1 MKTRGKIQKVL
12 HFTLIELLVVI
23 AIIAILAG
31 MLLPALNSA
40 REKARTI
47 SCVGNLKQL
56 GVVTFIYMQDFK
68 ETIFPAFPVPASQ
81 STAKDGRDLW
91 GGLLYYH
98 GYLKDY
104 KVLFCTNTKAEY
116 MSDLKIENGIP
127 QGIKSWSKTY
137 GLRCLKQTRAAN
149 GSLSVSY
156 SSRESSYGKNIM
168 VQGLSPSNH
177 ILIADS
183 NMKLGGTD
191 EPCYVLSNFGSQQC
205 LGLRHGSRRQAN
217 ILLGD
222 GSVDTMTRVEIVA
235 LGDLYGNAHI
245 W

>member
-31 MLLPALNSA
+31 MLLPALNAA

-56 GVVTFIYMQDFK
+56 GVVTFIYMQDFND
-68 ETIFPAFPVPASQ
+68 TIFPAFNVPASQ
-81 STAKDGRDLW
+81 STATDGRDLW

-116 MSDLKIENGIP
+116 MQDLKIENGIP
-127 QGIKSWSKTY
+127 KGNAWSKTY
-137 GLRCLKQTRAAN
+137 GLRCLKQSRAAN
-149 GSLSVSY
+149 GSLSVVNV
-156 SSRESSYGKNIM
+156 SRESCFGKNIM

-177 ILIADS
+177 VLIADS
-183 NMKLGGTD
+183 YMKLGGTD
-191 EPCYVLSNFGSQQC
+191 EPCYVLSYWKTQQC
-205 LGLRHGSRRQAN
+205 LGLRHGKRKQAN

-235 LGDLYGNAHI
+235 LGDLFVNDYI